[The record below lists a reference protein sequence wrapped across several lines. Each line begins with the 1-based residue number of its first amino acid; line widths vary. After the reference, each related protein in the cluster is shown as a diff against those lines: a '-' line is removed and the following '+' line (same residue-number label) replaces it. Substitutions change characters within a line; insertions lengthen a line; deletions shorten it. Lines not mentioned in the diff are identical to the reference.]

1 MSAHAARDDGFTLAE
16 VLAAMSIIAIALLAT
31 TAALQY
37 GLSGIDTGRG
47 ESAAVFLVEHKLEEL
62 KAIAIVD
69 WADRALE
76 PGTITEYCQ
85 ASTGTCS
92 PTPTPAAFRRT
103 TTVAAGSGGSCTE
116 QCKFVTV
123 SVFYRPVTTLGQLDD
138 ERRVEGAAMFVSR
151 A

>member
-1 MSAHAARDDGFTLAE
+1 MNAHAAREDGFTLAE

-69 WADRALE
+69 WADGALE
-76 PGTITEYCQ
+76 PGTTTEYCQ
-85 ASTGTCS
+85 PSTGTCS
-92 PTPTPAAFRRT
+92 PTPTPTAFRRT

-138 ERRVEGAAMFVSR
+138 ERRVDVAAMFVSR